1 MDTNPNTWKV
11 PQEFPQKTT
20 QNNTEHQEKI
30 ISSQKLYN
38 ITKVVPITE
47 RIKRRRLALLG
58 HILRLDK
65 DTPAQKALQFFMTPH
80 KRPVGRPP
88 LTWIKLVT
96 QDLTNTITHHNIKTP
111 LDPTS
116 LQKLIV
122 LAKDK
127 DGWKREIVRS
137 MKDNLWNST
146 SVSQS
151 CKKNFW
157 HPKLKRSKKM

>member
-1 MDTNPNTWKV
+1 MYNSETW
-11 PQEFPQKTT
+11 TLT
-20 QNNTEHQEKI
+20 QTLEKSLNSFHRRLLRIALNIKYPKI

-38 ITKVVPITE
+38 ITKEVPITE

-137 MKDNLWNST
+137 MKDNL
-146 SVSQS
+146 
-151 CKKNFW
+151 
-157 HPKLKRSKKM
+157 